1 MGMPNSSMTFFSA
14 SDAAVMPCSPSAN
27 MSAICVVLSSLAA
40 NFTAC
45 CMIVAPMSSPSFHW
59 DDGRVDCREEDGD
72 EGYRHDAAY
81 DSCMPADERGLRVD
95 P

>member
-1 MGMPNSSMTFFSA
+1 
-14 SDAAVMPCSPSAN
+14 
-27 MSAICVVLSSLAA
+27 
-40 NFTAC
+40 
-45 CMIVAPMSSPSFHW
+45 MIVAPMSSPSFHW

-95 P
+95 L